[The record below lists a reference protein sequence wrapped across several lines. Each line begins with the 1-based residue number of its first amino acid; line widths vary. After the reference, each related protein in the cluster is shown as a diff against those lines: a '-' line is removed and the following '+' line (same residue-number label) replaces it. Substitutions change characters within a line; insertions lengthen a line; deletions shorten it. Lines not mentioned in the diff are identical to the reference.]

1 MRFLRNLPIRQKVIA
16 VVMMTTAVALLL
28 AGGALLWY
36 ELHDFRA
43 KLERDLS
50 TLARVIGANSVAAV
64 SFDDE
69 TAATEMLAALKAEPQ
84 IRAACIYRNNGTRLA
99 TYTSGNGATSFP
111 SWPIQFGF
119 GAKPDRLTY
128 LAQIY
133 DEKEEKRVA
142 AIYMEAD
149 MSGVRQ
155 RVQSYAG
162 LLALVVV
169 TSGLIALGLSARLQQ
184 YISAPILGLA
194 TASKRVS
201 MQRDY
206 SMRVVQDAHDEIGEL
221 IASFNEMLTQ
231 IQSRDA
237 ALQQAHDSLELR
249 VAERTAE
256 LQREVAERTRAEAEL
271 AHSLSL
277 VRATLEST
285 ADGILVVDAEDR
297 VVSFNH
303 KFVHMWDIPVDLM
316 TTHDDRRLRQFLGEQ
331 VKDPETFLAKI
342 AELYAN
348 PEAESYDSVA
358 FKDGRSFERYSQP
371 QRVNGACSGRVW
383 SFRDIS
389 ERTRAE
395 ERIREQASLLDLAQD
410 AIIVRDMQHVILYWN
425 KGAERIFGW
434 KADEVVGRELG
445 KSFYR
450 DTAGFTEANAAV
462 SERDEW
468 AGELTQTTRSGQ
480 EVITESR
487 WTLLRNSSGQPKS
500 VLIINTDIT
509 ERKKLE
515 AQFLRAQRMESIG
528 TLAGGIAHDLNNV
541 LAPILMSV
549 ELLRN
554 RIKNCTVEPLLEAVE
569 SSARRG
575 ADLVR
580 QILYFARGVEG
591 KRVLFQ
597 PDRLLS
603 EVFNIARDTFPK
615 NLEISCVIAPDL
627 WPVSGHP
634 TQLHQIVLNLCV
646 NARDAMPDGG
656 HLRITAENFVSDGSP
671 EALKT
676 APAAGPH
683 VALRVSDTGTGIP
696 AELHD
701 RIFEPFFTTKEVG
714 KGTGLGLSTAIGI
727 VKGHAGLL
735 DFVSEKNKGTT
746 FTICLP
752 ALPAGAKGEMPE
764 EAMRPVGGRELVL
777 VVDDEPSVRL
787 VMKQTLEDFGYRVI
801 TAADGAAAIATYGER
816 GSEISVVVTDMM
828 MPGLDGSA
836 TIRGLKQINPGAR
849 IVAATGMVTEERLG
863 NAAEAGA
870 IAFLRKPYTAE
881 VLLRTLQQVLLGAA
895 A

>member
-1 MRFLRNLPIRQKVIA
+1 
-16 VVMMTTAVALLL
+16 
-28 AGGALLWY
+28 
-36 ELHDFRA
+36 
-43 KLERDLS
+43 
-50 TLARVIGANSVAAV
+50 
-64 SFDDE
+64 
-69 TAATEMLAALKAEPQ
+69 MLGALKAESQ

-99 TYTSGNGATSFP
+99 TYTSDNAKPSFP
-111 SWPIQFGF
+111 ATPANLGF
-119 GAKPDRLTY
+119 GSKPDRLTY
-128 LAQIY
+128 FAQIY
-133 DEKEEKRVA
+133 DEREDLRIGT
-142 AIYMEAD
+142 IYLEAD
-149 MSGVRQ
+149 IGGVRQ

-162 LLALVVV
+162 LLALVVL
-169 TSGLIALGLSARLQQ
+169 TSGLIALALSARLQQ

-194 TASKRVS
+194 NASKVVS
-201 MQRDY
+201 ARRDY
-206 SMRVVQDAHDEIGEL
+206 SMRVAQDGHDEIGEL

-237 ALQQAHDSLELR
+237 ALQQAHDGLELR
-249 VAERTAE
+249 VAERTGE
-256 LQREVAERTRAEAEL
+256 LQREVTERTRAEAEL

-285 ADGILVVDAEDR
+285 ADGILVVDADDK
-297 VVSFNH
+297 VVSFNR
-303 KFVHMWDIPVDLM
+303 KFVHMWDIPDELIARQ
-316 TTHDDRRLRQFLGEQ
+316 DDRCLREFLGRQ
-331 VKDPETFLAKI
+331 VKNPEAFLAKI

-348 PEAESYDSVA
+348 PEAESYDSIA
-358 FKDGRSFERYSQP
+358 FKDGRLFERYSQP
-371 QRVNGACSGRVW
+371 QRVNGVCAGRVW

-410 AIIVRDMQHVILYWN
+410 AIIVRDMHHVILYWN

-434 KADEVVGRELG
+434 KRDEVVGRELG

-450 DTAGFTEANAAV
+450 DVAGFSEANEAV
-462 SERDEW
+462 LERDEW
-468 AGELTQTTRSGQ
+468 AGELTQLTKDRQ

-487 WTLLRNSSGQPKS
+487 WTLLRDSTDQPKS

-549 ELLRN
+549 ELLRSRVKDRTLD
-554 RIKNCTVEPLLEAVE
+554 RILEAVE
-569 SSARRG
+569 SSAQRG

-603 EVFNIARDTFPK
+603 EVFKIARDTFPK
-615 NLEISCVIAPDL
+615 NIEISCSIASDL

-683 VALRVSDTGTGIP
+683 VVLRVSDTGTGIP
-696 AELHD
+696 EELRD

-727 VKGHAGLL
+727 VKGHSGLL
-735 DFVSEKNKGTT
+735 DFVSEKDKGTT

-752 ALPAGAKGEMPE
+752 ALPAAAQGEKPE
-764 EAMRPVGGRELVL
+764 EAMRPAGGHELVL
-777 VVDDEPSVRL
+777 VVDDEASVRL
-787 VMKQTLEDFGYRVI
+787 VMQQTLEDFGYRVI
-801 TAADGAAAIATYGER
+801 TAPDGASAIATYGER

-828 MPGLDGSA
+828 MPGMDGSA
-836 TIRGLKQINPGAR
+836 TIRGLKKINPGAR
-849 IVAATGMVTEERLG
+849 IVAATGIVTEERLG
-863 NAAEAGA
+863 NAADAGA

-881 VLLRTLQQVLLGAA
+881 VLLRTLQQVLVGAA